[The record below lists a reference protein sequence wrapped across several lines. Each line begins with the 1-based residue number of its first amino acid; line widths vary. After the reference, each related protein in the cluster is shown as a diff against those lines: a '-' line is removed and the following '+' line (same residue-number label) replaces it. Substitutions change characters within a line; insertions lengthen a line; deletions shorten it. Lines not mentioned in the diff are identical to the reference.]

1 MIKIRKDGQTITVPV
16 SAFRK
21 IYEPTGWMPV
31 KKPKSQKVLDE
42 PIDSENAPDEGAGEI
57 ESEELKKLDELVTL
71 EQLKEFAMDKG
82 IDVEGLTTRKS
93 VRNAIKSALTTQTE

>member
-16 SAFRK
+16 SAFKK

-31 KKPKSQKVLDE
+31 KKPKPQKVFDE
-42 PIDSENAPDEGAGEI
+42 SIDSENAPDESAGET
-57 ESEELKKLDELVTL
+57 ENEELKKLDELVTL

-93 VRNAIKSALTTQTE
+93 VRNAIKSVLNAQTE